1 MLRDEL
7 DSLLQEEDRRLD
19 REARRTGVRRREV
32 GGATGEAAGDAE
44 LNVRK
49 PLKGLWE
56 FGCGNGDKENEEY
69 EMQKTVMERA
79 TEKLEQLLSEQRR
92 NYDFV
97 PEKRKQDKEAM
108 LGDWA
113 WLCVYCLLLGIP
125 QYFLNHGN
133 ALSWLAALLLVVF
146 WAGGFVKFLKQDI
159 DQTFRYMVRTGTKRV
174 DAYVEARKIA
184 TYDKLTDYYYGN
196 ISKVKER
203 LEMLKRLDARLEK
216 EKRLTESEM
225 QLVREA
231 TELHLTENVY
241 KNETLFGLR
250 DWLSFRTV
258 GR

>member
-1 MLRDEL
+1 MIRDEL
-7 DSLLQEEDRRLD
+7 DALLQEEDRRLA
-19 REARRTGVRRREV
+19 RETRRTATSRREG
-32 GGATGEAAGDAE
+32 GGATGDVAGVAE

-56 FGCGNGDKENEEY
+56 SESGQGGKAHEEY

-79 TEKLEQLLSEQRR
+79 IEKMEQRLAEQR
-92 NYDFV
+92 EKYDFV
-97 PEKRKQDKEAM
+97 PVQKKRDKDAM

-133 ALSWLAALLLVVF
+133 ALSQLAALLLVVF
-146 WAGGFVKFLKQDI
+146 WVGGFVKLVKQDV
-159 DQTFRYMVRTGTKRV
+159 DQTFRYMVRSGSKRV

-184 TYDKLTDYYYGN
+184 TYEKLTDYYYGN

-203 LEMLKRLDARLEK
+203 LEAIKRLDARLEK

-225 QLVREA
+225 QLVRDA
-231 TELHLTENVY
+231 LELHLTENVY